1 LGFADDNWIDGT
13 QSYVFEFDSAEY
25 RELGYGFS
33 TTTIHEGG
41 HHFGMSHPHDGYDS
55 ELGLDYGPA
64 DEFYYAWS
72 GDESNTIMH
81 YMDLSIEFGKFD
93 RDNMYRWEMAGYL
106 NWSNQ
111 LLGEIQTHPNA
122 HQVKARVAVAQK
134 FAKIALR
141 GFDHWNYRQA
151 AAFARRAY
159 VQLALAAARL
169 DIETPADQ
177 MLLVAPN
184 HIPLHEGDP
193 IRFPDN

>member
-25 RELGYGFS
+25 RELGYGFT

-55 ELGLDYGPA
+55 ELGVDYGPA
-64 DEFYYAWS
+64 DAYYYAWS

-81 YMDLSIEFGKFD
+81 YMDLSIEFGQFD

-111 LLGEIQTHPNA
+111 LLGEIQAHPDA
-122 HQVKARVAVAQK
+122 HQVRERVAVAKK
-134 FAKIALR
+134 FATIALK
-141 GFDHWNYRQA
+141 GFDRWNYRQA

-159 VQLALAAARL
+159 EQLARAAARL
-169 DIETPADQ
+169 GIETPADQ
-177 MLLVAPN
+177 MLLVAPDQ
-184 HIPLHEGDP
+184 IPLHEGDP